1 MASSAASQVAD
12 PGTPDSPGI
21 LLICFLRI
29 ALFIMLGLFASRA
42 NHPKETCSP
51 SMSTPNSQQEEDG
64 PAVIRLALG
73 SSQTALPGSPSLGS
87 PSLRAPRR

>member
-12 PGTPDSPGI
+12 LGTPDSPGI

-64 PAVIRLALG
+64 PAVIRLVLG
-73 SSQTALPGSPSLGS
+73 LPLRSPSLGS